1 MMRAVEADSV
11 AAADRSGARSAPS
24 SVATQTGIVRSWE
37 VLLTLALAD
46 LKARYGRG
54 HWQLIKWLIDPY
66 AVAGVYLI
74 FVALIIDREGEAPG
88 LSVACAV
95 VPFQLFLTT
104 TMRSLLTVR
113 NRGPVILNV
122 GFRRDLIPAAT
133 TLTETIGFLSS
144 LTLLVLMMIVYG
156 AAPTIALLWMPVVL
170 ALTVIFALACAYP
183 FALFGLWFF
192 ELIGFAQSATRIF
205 FFLAPGMVA
214 LDQIHGDGA
223 DLIRLNPLTG
233 IFESYRDVL
242 LSGQS
247 PAAWEILYPLAF
259 SVVLLA
265 IFVPIFR
272 REERH
277 LGKVV

>member
-1 MMRAVEADSV
+1 MIRAMEGD
-11 AAADRSGARSAPS
+11 AAAVADRSAAKSTS
-24 SVATQTGIVRSWE
+24 SVLTRAGVLRSWE
-37 VLLTLALAD
+37 VLLSLALAD
-46 LKARYGRG
+46 LRARYGRG

-66 AVAGVYLI
+66 AVAGVYLV
-74 FVALIIDREGEAPG
+74 FVALIIDREGVAPG

-144 LTLLVLMMIVYG
+144 LTLLVWMMILYG
-156 AAPTIALLWMPVVL
+156 VAPTIAILWTPVVL
-170 ALTVIFALACAYP
+170 ALTVVFALACAYP

-214 LDQIHGDGA
+214 LDQIHGEA
-223 DLIRLNPLTG
+223 AELIRLNPLTG

-247 PAAWEILYPLAF
+247 PAAWELLYPLGF
-259 SVVLLA
+259 SLLLLA